1 MSTIRQIVLMTTIA
15 IGAILPTLSAAQ
27 LERNAGAIF
36 VMTNSAASNQI
47 IAFKR
52 GILVTLFFSRIA
64 SMGLEAGPTS
74 LSLIAKSQF
83 FAFFVYAARGK

>member
-1 MSTIRQIVLMTTIA
+1 
-15 IGAILPTLSAAQ
+15 
-27 LERNAGAIF
+27 
-36 VMTNSAASNQI
+36 MTNSAASNQI

-52 GILVTLFFSRIA
+52 GILVTVFFPRIA

-83 FAFFVYAARGK
+83 FALFS